1 MQITV
6 SGQQMDVTPS
16 LREYTAQKLERIER
30 HFDQITTTA
39 VVLQVEHH
47 QHKAEATVFARGT
60 ALHANAAG
68 EDMYAAI
75 DSLAD
80 KLDRQI
86 RRHKD
91 KLSRRVRRAGRGGA

>member
-16 LREYTAQKLERIER
+16 LREYTAQKLARIER
-30 HFDQITTTA
+30 HLERAASTN
-39 VVLQVEHH
+39 VVLQVEHR
-47 QHKAEATVFARGT
+47 QHKAEATLVAKGAT
-60 ALHANAAG
+60 LHANAAG

-80 KLDRQI
+80 KLDRQA

-91 KLSRRVRRAGRGGA
+91 KISRRDRRGRGI

>member
-16 LREYTAQKLERIER
+16 LREYTAQKLARVER
-30 HFDQITTTA
+30 HLDRAVRTS
-39 VVLQVEHH
+39 VVLQVEHR
-47 QHKAEATVFARGT
+47 QHKAEATLVAKGT

-80 KLDRQI
+80 KLDRQV

-91 KLSRRVRRAGRGGA
+91 KLSRRGRRDGNP

>member
-1 MQITV
+1 MQIIV

-16 LREYTAQKLERIER
+16 LREYTNQKLARVGR
-30 HFDQITTTA
+30 HLDRAVSTS

-47 QHKAEATVFARGT
+47 QHKAEATLVTKGT
-60 ALHANAAG
+60 ALHANAHG

-80 KLDRQI
+80 KLDRQA

-91 KLSRRVRRAGRGGA
+91 KVSRRGRRGGD